1 MEFQKIDMDTW
12 NRKETFLHYWNQVP
26 CSYSVTA
33 ELDVTSLRK
42 TVVHEK
48 LKFYPVV
55 LYLLTRL
62 VNSREEFRMAVDAE
76 GMPGFWKELSPCYTV
91 FHPETETF
99 SCLWSKYKENFS
111 DFYREY
117 ENDMATYGTRKEFFP
132 KSGAPSNLLNISMLP
147 WIHFTAFEL
156 ELHRERNF
164 LLPIFTLGKW
174 IRRGGAETMPV
185 SIRVHHA
192 ACDGFHVARLFEELQ
207 KQADSFAC
215 YL

>member
-1 MEFQKIDMDTW
+1 MEFQKIDMETW

-117 ENDMATYGTRKEFFP
+117 ENDMATYGTRKEF
-132 KSGAPSNLLNISMLP
+132 SQSRGAIESAQYLYAS
-147 WIHFTAFEL
+147 
-156 ELHRERNF
+156 
-164 LLPIFTLGKW
+164 
-174 IRRGGAETMPV
+174 V
-185 SIRVHHA
+185 
-192 ACDGFHVARLFEELQ
+192 
-207 KQADSFAC
+207 DSF
-215 YL
+215 YRL